1 MPRFDGSGPAG
12 LGAGTG
18 RGVGPCGAG
27 ARGGYGGGYGAG
39 YGSGYGYGPRLGRR
53 FFTRREENEMLTDE
67 ATSLE
72 EELKAIKERLAEIEN
87 QK

>member
-12 LGAGTG
+12 SGAGTG
-18 RGVGPCGAG
+18 RGMGPCGAG
-27 ARGGYGGGYGAG
+27 ARGGYGAG
-39 YGSGYGYGPRLGRR
+39 YGGGCGYGPRFGRR

>member
-18 RGVGPCGAG
+18 RGMGPCGAG
-27 ARGGYGGGYGAG
+27 ARGGYGSGG
-39 YGSGYGYGPRLGRR
+39 GYGYGPRFGRR
-53 FFTRREENEMLTDE
+53 FFTRQEENEMLTDE